1 MKHLK
6 KYKEFREALVI
17 DLGLMPITILE
28 ESMNIW
34 TDALLSS
41 VKAEEA
47 NIFDTLKLPK
57 DFYNDKLTLEFL
69 SDNVEFVNSLSS
81 IALKKSQIQNSEDF
95 NTFLNKPCKFML
107 LYGIEKNELENPEY
121 ILFQTWDNTLKKWN
135 FVKLYKVGDDI
146 NKFYNKLS
154 SKTIEINDGENK
166 YIYTTSDVSDWQ
178 LQSGQ
183 SNDTYKKVL
192 RKDELEEIL
201 DDKKAK
207 VNII

>member
-81 IALKKSQIQNSEDF
+81 ISLKKSQIQNTDDY
-95 NTFLNKPCKFML
+95 NTFINKPCKFMF
-107 LYGIEKNELENPEY
+107 LYGIEANELENPLY
-121 ILFQTWDNTLKKWN
+121 IIFQVWNNTLKKWN
-135 FVKLYKVGDDI
+135 DVKLYKINDDV

-154 SKTIEINDGENK
+154 SKTIEILDGDDK
-166 YIYTTSDVSDWQ
+166 YIYTTGDANDWQ

-183 SNDTYKKVL
+183 SNDIYKKVL
-192 RKDELEEIL
+192 RKEELEEIL
-201 DDKKAK
+201 DNKKAK
-207 VNII
+207 VTII

>member
-6 KYKEFREALVI
+6 KYKEFKESLVI

>member
-154 SKTIEINDGENK
+154 SKTIEILDGDDK
-166 YIYTTSDVSDWQ
+166 YIYTTGDANDWQ

-192 RKDELEEIL
+192 RKEELEEIL
-201 DDKKAK
+201 DNKKAK
-207 VNII
+207 VTII